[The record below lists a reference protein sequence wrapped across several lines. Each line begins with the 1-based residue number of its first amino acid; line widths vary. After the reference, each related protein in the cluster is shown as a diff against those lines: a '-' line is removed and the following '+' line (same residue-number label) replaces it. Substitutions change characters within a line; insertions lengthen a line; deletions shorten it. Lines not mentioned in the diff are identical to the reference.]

1 MRKKI
6 AVVEDN
12 ADHRLLV
19 QVVLDAEYEIQ
30 EYEDGPTA
38 LTGLRGDAPDLVLLD
53 ISLPGMDSVEVLRE
67 LRRKLGGTRRRV
79 LVAEDEEDAR
89 LL

>member
-53 ISLPGMDSVEVLRE
+53 ISLPGMDGVEILRG

-79 LVAEDEEDAR
+79 LMAEDEEDAR